1 METHGNAP
9 IVHEL
14 TCVKSILVGVETNW
28 RDCMYDYNVEQITKE
43 LKEYFPKGS
52 TAYTTVTKVAPSGM
66 SRHIK
71 VTKTRDDSE
80 MILNWSY
87 QIAKLLDMKYKDNT
101 ASIYV
106 QGGGMDMGFHLI
118 YNLASELY
126 GDGYAIKH
134 EWI

>member
-1 METHGNAP
+1 MGT
-9 IVHEL
+9 
-14 TCVKSILVGVETNW
+14 ETNW
-28 RDCMYDYNVEQITKE
+28 RNCMYDVKVQAENNVERVLKGGV

-71 VTKTRDDSE
+71 IMVAVNS
-80 MILNWSY
+80 NWIANLSHDV
-87 QIAKLLDMKYKDNT
+87 AKLLDMKYKDNT
-101 ASIYV
+101 SSIYV

-134 EWI
+134 RWI

>member
-1 METHGNAP
+1 MGT
-9 IVHEL
+9 
-14 TCVKSILVGVETNW
+14 ETNW
-28 RDCMYDYNVEQITKE
+28 RNCMYDVKVQAEDNVERVLKGGV

-71 VTKTRDDSE
+71 IMVAVNS
-80 MILNWSY
+80 NWIANLSHDV
-87 QIAKLLDMKYKDNT
+87 AKLLDMKYKDNT
-101 ASIYV
+101 SSIYV

-134 EWI
+134 RWI

>member
-1 METHGNAP
+1 
-9 IVHEL
+9 
-14 TCVKSILVGVETNW
+14 
-28 RDCMYDYNVEQITKE
+28 MYDVKVQAED

-71 VTKTRDDSE
+71 VTKTREDSE

-87 QIAKLLDMKYKDNT
+87 QIAKLLDMKYKDKT
-101 ASIYV
+101 ASIYI
-106 QGGGMDMGFHLI
+106 QGGGMDMGFALI

-134 EWI
+134 RWI

>member
-1 METHGNAP
+1 
-9 IVHEL
+9 
-14 TCVKSILVGVETNW
+14 
-28 RDCMYDYNVEQITKE
+28 MYDVKVQAED

-71 VTKTRDDSE
+71 IMVAVNS
-80 MILNWSY
+80 NWIANLSHDV
-87 QIAKLLDMKYKDNT
+87 AKLLDMKYKDNT
-101 ASIYV
+101 SSIYV

-134 EWI
+134 RWI